1 MSKNAR
7 PRLKLVER
15 SAFQS
20 DPLGI
25 RGEQP
30 SSPESTVAAPPTPA
44 EPNWASVEAEVRQ
57 GRRAQLSTLLDM
69 PDKHLVALALSGEG
83 LAREALYRK
92 HAPFAIRIVMR
103 IEGSS
108 RDVEDIVHDAFIK
121 VLMHLDDLT
130 DPAAFRSWLG
140 SIVVFAVRSRMRRAR
155 LMNALGLGR
164 TGDPVDL
171 DALASPTA
179 SPHVRAQLAQVYALL
194 RTLPTDERIAWT
206 LRCVDG
212 NELEVVARL
221 TSCSLATVKRRIS
234 RVQKFL
240 EEHFVDSTPDGVQS
254 DDPTVSVVPSEAIPS
269 VSDDETPHKAP
280 RTGATYP

>member
-1 MSKNAR
+1 MNKNSR

-20 DPLGI
+20 DPLGV
-25 RGEQP
+25 RGELP
-30 SSPESTVAAPPTPA
+30 SSPDSTAALPPTPA
-44 EPNWASVEAEVRQ
+44 EPNWANVEAEVRQ
-57 GRRAQLSTLLDM
+57 GRRAQLSTLLEM

-92 HAPFAIRIVMR
+92 HAAFAIRLATR

-121 VLMHLDDLT
+121 VLTRLEDLT
-130 DPAAFRSWLG
+130 EPAAFRSWLG

-155 LMNALGLGR
+155 LMNVLGLGR

-171 DALASPTA
+171 DALASPSA
-179 SPHVRAQLAQVYALL
+179 SPHVRAQLAQIYALL

-240 EEHFVDSTPDGVQS
+240 EEHFVDSTPESKS
-254 DDPTVSVVPSEAIPS
+254 DWTNTDDASSSIPDPAD
-269 VSDDETPHKAP
+269 DDETPRTAP
-280 RTGATYP
+280 RTGATHS